1 MTIYIDMPVIK
12 YVITE
17 CYREEDRF
25 LEIPRVPKVF
35 QEYEIL
41 YGNIWGL
48 IICNEFE
55 NDISH
60 RSYGCLVINLST
72 NL

>member
-41 YGNIWGL
+41 YGN
-48 IICNEFE
+48 
-55 NDISH
+55 
-60 RSYGCLVINLST
+60 V
-72 NL
+72 